1 MFLIELSSYS
11 LYKNNLRDLLKIPMS
26 GHHLNPTTSDYRR
39 IEPQNLLFE
48 QVSQVTCRMVKF
60 ENYYSRPVFP
70 KSTWDPCSKD
80 RFLYL
85 ILNPLNKSDHSEV
98 GRITDEALYL
108 TDFSVL
114 NSSTMLIIKY
124 FLKN

>member
-26 GHHLNPTTSDYRR
+26 GRHLNPTTSDYRR
-39 IEPQNLLFE
+39 IEPPNLLFE

-60 ENYYSRPVFP
+60 ENYSSRPVFP

-80 RFLYL
+80 RFLHL
-85 ILNPLNKSDHSEV
+85 ILDLLNQTIP
-98 GRITDEALYL
+98 R
-108 TDFSVL
+108 
-114 NSSTMLIIKY
+114 
-124 FLKN
+124 